1 MKVDVS
7 FEKSDSFGNALGFRN
22 IITITLCSF
31 RFQKSWEN
39 MDFAGWM
46 KNVNKKL
53 TNALDLCDYNISL
66 SKKCEAHFGF
76 ISLIKLTKK
85 KQFKII
91 PNVSWKNVF
100 ILNADIKDLLSCFS
114 HICSKLS
121 LPDIR
126 NGEKENQNLYM
137 QAEYKK
143 QLR

>member
-1 MKVDVS
+1 MKVNVS

-53 TNALDLCDYNISL
+53 TNAFDLCDYNISL

-76 ISLIKLTKK
+76 ISVIELTKIK
-85 KQFKII
+85 KI
-91 PNVSWKNVF
+91 
-100 ILNADIKDLLSCFS
+100 
-114 HICSKLS
+114 
-121 LPDIR
+121 
-126 NGEKENQNLYM
+126 
-137 QAEYKK
+137 
-143 QLR
+143 